1 MTNKTTFEDLHIGP
15 SFTPFVI
22 AELSG
27 NHKGDLNRALK
38 LIDAAA
44 DAGVQA
50 VKLQTYT
57 ADTITMP
64 GVYRIE
70 DPNSLWYGRD
80 LYELYQEAFTP
91 WEWHEALFRHAESK
105 GLICFSSP
113 FDETAVDFLEG
124 LGSRIY
130 KIASFENTHFPLIRK
145 VIGTGKPLII
155 STGVIDWPE
164 LDKTMEFV
172 RGEGA
177 AEVAL
182 LKCTSDYPADPADS
196 NLLAIPRLTERYQ
209 TLAGLSDHTLGIGVA
224 IASVALGACIIEKHI
239 TLDRSEGG
247 VDAAFSLEP
256 EEFAQMMKE
265 LGDAWRARGIPE
277 LVTDLKKLKSS
288 IFKRSFFAS
297 KNILKGEIVSEEN
310 VRVIRPALGIPASDF
325 EKVYGATAKIDI
337 PCGTALKYEFLQ

>member
-1 MTNKTTFEDLHIGP
+1 
-15 SFTPFVI
+15 
-22 AELSG
+22 
-27 NHKGDLNRALK
+27 
-38 LIDAAA
+38 
-44 DAGVQA
+44 
-50 VKLQTYT
+50 
-57 ADTITMP
+57 
-64 GVYRIE
+64 
-70 DPNSLWYGRD
+70 
-80 LYELYQEAFTP
+80 
-91 WEWHEALFRHAESK
+91 SK

-124 LGSRIY
+124 LGSRLY

-172 RGEGA
+172 RSEGA

-182 LKCTSDYPADPADS
+182 LKCTSDYPADPGDS
-196 NLLAIPRLTERYQ
+196 NLLAIPRLTERYH

-256 EEFAQMMKE
+256 HEFAQMMKE
-265 LGDAWRARGIPE
+265 LDNARQALGKPE
-277 LVTDLKKLKSS
+277 LVSSSEKLNTS
-288 IFKRSFFAS
+288 IFKRSFYAS
-297 KNILKGEIVSEEN
+297 KNILKGEVVSEDN
-310 VRVIRPALGIPASDF
+310 VRIIRPALGIPASEF
-325 EKVYGATAKIDI
+325 RKVYGATANIDI
-337 PCGTALKYEFLQ
+337 PRGAPLKFEFLQ